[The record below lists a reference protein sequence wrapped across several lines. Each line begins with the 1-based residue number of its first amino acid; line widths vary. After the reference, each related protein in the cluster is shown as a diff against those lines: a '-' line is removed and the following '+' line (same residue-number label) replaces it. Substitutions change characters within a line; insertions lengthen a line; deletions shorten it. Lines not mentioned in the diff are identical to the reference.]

1 MIKYCQGCG
10 APLQEEDPNKRGF
23 IPKIDPAAD
32 KLYCKRCF
40 RLNNYNE
47 LPKILATNKEYEAV
61 VDDLLTKNGL
71 IVLIVDLFD
80 FTGTFIPKILDKLR
94 NKNVILVANK
104 LDLLP
109 KSVKIEHIVDWLSYM
124 VNRMFFRADAIH
136 VVSSKKGYYLDDL
149 MNTIDYLRKGRD
161 VYFMGCANVGKSSL
175 INALLKRF
183 TKSEKDLISTS
194 PVPGTTLNSIKIP
207 FFIDNKAFIDTPGL
221 INENNILSKILPASY
236 DKIMPNT
243 EIKPQTFQIKP
254 GNTIFFG
261 ALAQITLLEGEGV
274 SFTCYFSSNVAIHR
288 RKAEGSLEFLNKH
301 GGEILTPPTRDE
313 FLSLEYEEKTFE
325 ASTNKKEDIVI
336 SGLGFVA
343 INKKAKVLVKIIKK
357 TDAEPTNDGYSFGG
371 WYTDVNCTTAYDF
384 NLPVNTDI
392 TLYARWLAKYTV
404 SFDTDGGSTVESQ
417 TVVTGNKATK
427 PAVNPTKKGYN
438 FVGWYTDNTYTTEF
452 DFENTIITDNTSII
466 RLNGYTFNKIS
477 TLEGLTTGYY
487 VIGGYISNSNEYKY
501 MISDMNT
508 TKSFK
513 SSDNPTEFYEIK
525 LKGNSVTIKNSK
537 NMYIISNTE
546 KSVSLSEKEKT
557 IFTPVVNAD
566 GFKLKVTGSL
576 NFQFNPSAKIFTS
589 YTSKQQDLTLFKAQN
604 VKPFYVTF
612 KGPNNEELNK
622 EEMLPHQKA
631 PEFEA
636 PNKPGHKFMGWYNEA
651 TDAKYDFTTELS
663 EETVLVAKYEALTS
677 AELFEQLE
685 IKNQLAYHWQTED
698 STTYTIDNVSL
709 RFGVNLTE
717 EMKSLEGVKFGA
729 ILAKKVDV
737 ANINLSEYARACAS
751 AAEVVAG
758 DPNLKY
764 LEFTNIAAEGG
775 MTSLR
780 LDNLDSA
787 LAEEFVVVIYMEY
800 NGKLYVTEQKI
811 ASVKV
816 IASEYLKSDLEILK
830 NEQIK
835 GSLNQ
840 LSK

>member
-1 MIKYCQGCG
+1 MKLKRLISCG
-10 APLQEEDPNKRGF
+10 LVGILTGVGILMNAKVSSAED
-23 IPKIDPAAD
+23 
-32 KLYCKRCF
+32 
-40 RLNNYNE
+40 
-47 LPKILATNKEYEAV
+47 
-61 VDDLLTKNGL
+61 
-71 IVLIVDLFD
+71 
-80 FTGTFIPKILDKLR
+80 
-94 NKNVILVANK
+94 
-104 LDLLP
+104 
-109 KSVKIEHIVDWLSYM
+109 KSVKFE
-124 VNRMFFRADAIH
+124 F
-136 VVSSKKGYYLDDL
+136 
-149 MNTIDYLRKGRD
+149 
-161 VYFMGCANVGKSSL
+161 KSSTDSSTE
-175 INALLKRF
+175 ITFDTFKKEVTSGNA
-183 TKSEKDLISTS
+183 DLISNIKSTKVYAGKQGLKFGSSSKNGSLTFTLNQNYKINQFKVGIAKYNDKDGGKVKVQCGEYSEDFTPESSVLEFDGKSFTS
-194 PVPGTTLNSIKIP
+194 YETNTFTISTTAKRAYVKSIEFLYNNAETCTVAYYDGADVISTFTVDKGTTLDETSKPANPEKEGYVFAGWYTNVDLTDKYNFDLPVTADLKLYAKFEESVAVETQTVTFMKDAETL
-207 FFIDNKAFIDTPGL
+207 FDT
-221 INENNILSKILPASY
+221 SVVK
-236 DKIMPNT
+236 K
-243 EIKPQTFQIKP
+243 
-254 GNTIFFG
+254 GNTV
-261 ALAQITLLEGEGV
+261 GV
-274 SFTCYFSSNVAIHR
+274 
-288 RKAEGSLEFLNKH
+288 
-301 GGEILTPPTRDE
+301 P
-313 FLSLEYEEKTFE
+313 
-325 ASTNKKEDIVI
+325 
-336 SGLGFVA
+336 
-343 INKKAKVLVKIIKK
+343 
-357 TDAEPTNDGYSFGG
+357 AEPTNDGYSFAG
-371 WYTDVNCTTAYDF
+371 WYTDVKCTTAYDF

-392 TLYARWLAKYTV
+392 TLYAKWLAKYTV

-427 PAVNPTKKGYN
+427 PTSTPTKKGYN

-452 DFENTIITDNTSII
+452 DFENTIITDNTTIYAKFEDASIFK
-466 RLNGYTFNKIS
+466 LDGYTFNKIS
-477 TLEGLTTGYY
+477 TLEELTTGYY
-487 VIGGYISNSNEYKY
+487 VIGGFDGTNYAYMNDILDKKGFFGVGDKPSVHFTFYNKAGKVKIQKSQNEYLSAVGGSPKNFGIVDNRKDAY
-501 MISDMNT
+501 EFVPQMIDDELQIRLDEARGSNVIAYNKDY
-508 TKSFK
+508 SR
-513 SSDNPTEFYEIK
+513 IK
-525 LKGNSVTIKNSK
+525 PYAS
-537 NMYIISNTE
+537 IST
-546 KSVSLSEKEKT
+546 ST
-557 IFTPVVNAD
+557 
-566 GFKLKVTGSL
+566 L
-576 NFQFNPSAKIFTS
+576 NI
-589 YTSKQQDLTLFKAQN
+589 TLFKAQN

-663 EETVLVAKYEALTS
+663 EETVLVAKYEALTP

-709 RFGVNLTE
+709 RFGVDLTE

-729 ILAKKVDV
+729 ILAKKTDV
-737 ANINLSEYARACAS
+737 ANINLSEYARECTS
-751 AAEVVAG
+751 AAEAVAG
-758 DPNLKY
+758 DSNLKY

>member
-1 MIKYCQGCG
+1 MKLKRLISCGLVGILTGVGILMNAKVSSAEDKSVTFNADCLDGFKNSYAVYNDNKTGFLFEVDKGYKNNGVQLNKGKGAGTLLNKKSFGDIK
-10 APLQEEDPNKRGF
+10 
-23 IPKIDPAAD
+23 KIDINVSSNKPFDIYIAEDGDYSNTLSYTKFDSSTTSKTIDLSNEEANIGFFKIQVSGCVVITKIDITYSEASITTKYPVTFYDGEAELTDLACNVEENGKITKPADPVKEGYIFDAWYKESTFDNKWDFENDIVAAD
-32 KLYCKRCF
+32 TKLYAKF
-40 RLNNYNE
+40 
-47 LPKILATNKEYEAV
+47 LPEAEVTKYTVTFKYDENTVINTVTVKEG
-61 VDDLLTKNGL
+61 N
-71 IVLIVDLFD
+71 
-80 FTGTFIPKILDKLR
+80 
-94 NKNVILVANK
+94 
-104 LDLLP
+104 
-109 KSVKIEHIVDWLSYM
+109 SVGEPE
-124 VNRMFFRADAIH
+124 N
-136 VVSSKKGYYLDDL
+136 
-149 MNTIDYLRKGRD
+149 
-161 VYFMGCANVGKSSL
+161 
-175 INALLKRF
+175 
-183 TKSEKDLISTS
+183 
-194 PVPGTTLNSIKIP
+194 PVK
-207 FFIDNKAFIDTPGL
+207 
-221 INENNILSKILPASY
+221 
-236 DKIMPNT
+236 
-243 EIKPQTFQIKP
+243 
-254 GNTIFFG
+254 
-261 ALAQITLLEGEGV
+261 
-274 SFTCYFSSNVAIHR
+274 
-288 RKAEGSLEFLNKH
+288 
-301 GGEILTPPTRDE
+301 
-313 FLSLEYEEKTFE
+313 
-325 ASTNKKEDIVI
+325 
-336 SGLGFVA
+336 
-343 INKKAKVLVKIIKK
+343 
-357 TDAEPTNDGYSFGG
+357 DGYQFDG
-371 WYTDVNCTTAYDF
+371 WYTDVNCTDKYDF
-384 NLPVNTDI
+384 NTVVSADL
-392 TLYARWLAKYTV
+392 TLYAKWLAKYTV

-452 DFENTIITDNTSII
+452 DFENTIITDNTTIYAKFEDTSII

-663 EETVLVAKYEALTS
+663 EETVLVAKYEALTP

-698 STTYTIDNVSL
+698 GTTYKIDNVSL

-737 ANINLSEYARACAS
+737 ANINLSEYARECTS

>member
-1 MIKYCQGCG
+1 MKLKRLISCG
-10 APLQEEDPNKRGF
+10 LVGILTGVGILMNAKVSSAED
-23 IPKIDPAAD
+23 
-32 KLYCKRCF
+32 
-40 RLNNYNE
+40 
-47 LPKILATNKEYEAV
+47 
-61 VDDLLTKNGL
+61 
-71 IVLIVDLFD
+71 
-80 FTGTFIPKILDKLR
+80 
-94 NKNVILVANK
+94 
-104 LDLLP
+104 
-109 KSVKIEHIVDWLSYM
+109 KSVKFE
-124 VNRMFFRADAIH
+124 F
-136 VVSSKKGYYLDDL
+136 
-149 MNTIDYLRKGRD
+149 
-161 VYFMGCANVGKSSL
+161 KSSTDSNTE
-175 INALLKRF
+175 ITFDTFKKEVTSGNA
-183 TKSEKDLISTS
+183 DLISNIKSTKIYAGKQGLKFGSSSKNGSLTFTLNQNYKINQFKVGIAKYNDKDGGKVKVQCGEYSEDFTPESSVLEFDGKSFTS
-194 PVPGTTLNSIKIP
+194 YETNTFTISTTAKRAYVKSIEFLYNNAETCTVAYYDGADVISTFTVDKGTTLDETSKPANPEKEGYVFAGWYTNVDLTDKYNFDLPVTADLKLYAKFEESVAVETQTVTFMKDAETL
-207 FFIDNKAFIDTPGL
+207 FDT
-221 INENNILSKILPASY
+221 SVVK
-236 DKIMPNT
+236 K
-243 EIKPQTFQIKP
+243 
-254 GNTIFFG
+254 GNTV
-261 ALAQITLLEGEGV
+261 GV
-274 SFTCYFSSNVAIHR
+274 
-288 RKAEGSLEFLNKH
+288 
-301 GGEILTPPTRDE
+301 P
-313 FLSLEYEEKTFE
+313 
-325 ASTNKKEDIVI
+325 
-336 SGLGFVA
+336 
-343 INKKAKVLVKIIKK
+343 
-357 TDAEPTNDGYSFGG
+357 AEPTNDGYSFAG
-371 WYTDVNCTTAYDF
+371 WYTDVKCTTAYDF

-392 TLYARWLAKYTV
+392 TLYAKWLAKYTV

-417 TVVTGNKATK
+417 TVVTGNKAK

-452 DFENTIITDNTSII
+452 DFENTIITDNTTIYAKFEDTSII

-663 EETVLVAKYEALTS
+663 EETVLVAKYEALTP

-698 STTYTIDNVSL
+698 GTTYTIDNVSL

-737 ANINLSEYARACAS
+737 ANINLSEYARECTS

-787 LAEEFVVVIYMEY
+787 IAEEFVVVIYMEY

>member
-1 MIKYCQGCG
+1 MKLKRLISCG
-10 APLQEEDPNKRGF
+10 LVGILTGVGILMNAKVSSAEDN
-23 IPKIDPAAD
+23 
-32 KLYCKRCF
+32 
-40 RLNNYNE
+40 
-47 LPKILATNKEYEAV
+47 
-61 VDDLLTKNGL
+61 
-71 IVLIVDLFD
+71 
-80 FTGTFIPKILDKLR
+80 
-94 NKNVILVANK
+94 
-104 LDLLP
+104 
-109 KSVKIEHIVDWLSYM
+109 SVKFE
-124 VNRMFFRADAIH
+124 F
-136 VVSSKKGYYLDDL
+136 
-149 MNTIDYLRKGRD
+149 
-161 VYFMGCANVGKSSL
+161 KSSTDSNTE
-175 INALLKRF
+175 ITFDTFKKEVTSGNA
-183 TKSEKDLISTS
+183 DLISNIKSTKVYAGKQGLKFGS
-194 PVPGTTLNSIKIP
+194 SSKNGSLTFTLNQNYKINQFKVGIAKYNDKDGGKVKVQCGEYSEDFTPESSVLEFDGKSFTSYETNTFTISTTAKRAYVKSIEFLYNNAETCTVAYYDGADVISTFTVDKGATLDETSKP
-207 FFIDNKAFIDTPGL
+207 ANPEKEGYVFAGWYTNVDLTDKYNFDLPVTADLKLYAKFEESAAVETQTVTFMKDAETLFDT
-221 INENNILSKILPASY
+221 SVVK
-236 DKIMPNT
+236 K
-243 EIKPQTFQIKP
+243 
-254 GNTIFFG
+254 GNTV
-261 ALAQITLLEGEGV
+261 GV
-274 SFTCYFSSNVAIHR
+274 
-288 RKAEGSLEFLNKH
+288 
-301 GGEILTPPTRDE
+301 P
-313 FLSLEYEEKTFE
+313 
-325 ASTNKKEDIVI
+325 
-336 SGLGFVA
+336 
-343 INKKAKVLVKIIKK
+343 
-357 TDAEPTNDGYSFGG
+357 AEPTNDGYSFAG
-371 WYTDVNCTTAYDF
+371 WYTDVKCTTAYDF

-392 TLYARWLAKYTV
+392 TLYAKWLAKYTV

-452 DFENTIITDNTSII
+452 DFENTIITDNTTIYAKFEDTSII

-663 EETVLVAKYEALTS
+663 EETVLVAKYEALTP

-729 ILAKKVDV
+729 ILAKKTDV
-737 ANINLSEYARACAS
+737 ANINLSEYARECTS

-758 DPNLKY
+758 DSNLKY

>member
-1 MIKYCQGCG
+1 MKLKRLISCG
-10 APLQEEDPNKRGF
+10 LVGILTGVGILMNAKVSSAED
-23 IPKIDPAAD
+23 
-32 KLYCKRCF
+32 
-40 RLNNYNE
+40 
-47 LPKILATNKEYEAV
+47 
-61 VDDLLTKNGL
+61 
-71 IVLIVDLFD
+71 
-80 FTGTFIPKILDKLR
+80 
-94 NKNVILVANK
+94 
-104 LDLLP
+104 
-109 KSVKIEHIVDWLSYM
+109 KSVKFE
-124 VNRMFFRADAIH
+124 F
-136 VVSSKKGYYLDDL
+136 
-149 MNTIDYLRKGRD
+149 
-161 VYFMGCANVGKSSL
+161 KSSTDSSTE
-175 INALLKRF
+175 ITFDTFKKEVTSGNA
-183 TKSEKDLISTS
+183 DLISNIKSTKVYAGKQGLKFGSSSKNGSLTFTLNQNYKINQFKVGIAKYNDKDGGKVKVQCGEYSEDFTPESSVLEFDGKSFTS
-194 PVPGTTLNSIKIP
+194 YETNTFTISTTAKRAYVKSIEFLYNNAETCTVAYYDGADVISTFTVDKGTTLDETSKPANPEKEGYVFAGWYTNVDLTDKYNFDLPVTADLKLYAKFEESVAVETQTVTFMKDAETL
-207 FFIDNKAFIDTPGL
+207 FDT
-221 INENNILSKILPASY
+221 SVVK
-236 DKIMPNT
+236 K
-243 EIKPQTFQIKP
+243 
-254 GNTIFFG
+254 GNTV
-261 ALAQITLLEGEGV
+261 GV
-274 SFTCYFSSNVAIHR
+274 
-288 RKAEGSLEFLNKH
+288 
-301 GGEILTPPTRDE
+301 P
-313 FLSLEYEEKTFE
+313 
-325 ASTNKKEDIVI
+325 
-336 SGLGFVA
+336 
-343 INKKAKVLVKIIKK
+343 
-357 TDAEPTNDGYSFGG
+357 AEPTNDGYSFAG
-371 WYTDVNCTTAYDF
+371 WYTDVKCTTAYDF

-392 TLYARWLAKYTV
+392 TLYAKWLAKYTV

-452 DFENTIITDNTSII
+452 DFENTIITDNTTIYAKFEDTSII

-513 SSDNPTEFYEIK
+513 SSDDPTEFYEIK
-525 LKGNSVTIKNSK
+525 LRGNSVTIKNSK

-636 PNKPGHKFMGWYNEA
+636 PNKPGHKFVGWCKEG
-651 TDAKYDFTTELS
+651 TDTIYDFNAEIQ
-663 EETVLVAKYEALTS
+663 EDVVLVAKYEALTP

-698 STTYTIDNVSL
+698 GTTYTIDNVSL

-737 ANINLSEYARACAS
+737 ANINLSEYARECTS

>member
-1 MIKYCQGCG
+1 MKLKRLISCGLVGILTGVGILMNAKVSSAEDKSVTFNADCLDGFKNSYAVYNDNKTGFLFEVDKGYKNNGVQLNKGKGAGTLLNKKSFGDIK
-10 APLQEEDPNKRGF
+10 
-23 IPKIDPAAD
+23 KIDINVSSNKPFDIYIAEDGDYSNTLSYTKFDSSTTSKTIDLSNEEANIGFFKIQVSGCVVITKIDITYSETSITTKYPVTFYDGEAELTDLACKVEENGKITKPADPVKEGYVFDAWYKESTFDNKWDFENDIVAAD
-32 KLYCKRCF
+32 TKLYAKF
-40 RLNNYNE
+40 
-47 LPKILATNKEYEAV
+47 LPEAEVTKYTVTFKSDENTVINTVTVKEG
-61 VDDLLTKNGL
+61 N
-71 IVLIVDLFD
+71 
-80 FTGTFIPKILDKLR
+80 
-94 NKNVILVANK
+94 
-104 LDLLP
+104 
-109 KSVKIEHIVDWLSYM
+109 SVGEPE
-124 VNRMFFRADAIH
+124 N
-136 VVSSKKGYYLDDL
+136 
-149 MNTIDYLRKGRD
+149 
-161 VYFMGCANVGKSSL
+161 
-175 INALLKRF
+175 
-183 TKSEKDLISTS
+183 
-194 PVPGTTLNSIKIP
+194 PVK
-207 FFIDNKAFIDTPGL
+207 
-221 INENNILSKILPASY
+221 
-236 DKIMPNT
+236 
-243 EIKPQTFQIKP
+243 
-254 GNTIFFG
+254 
-261 ALAQITLLEGEGV
+261 
-274 SFTCYFSSNVAIHR
+274 
-288 RKAEGSLEFLNKH
+288 
-301 GGEILTPPTRDE
+301 
-313 FLSLEYEEKTFE
+313 
-325 ASTNKKEDIVI
+325 
-336 SGLGFVA
+336 
-343 INKKAKVLVKIIKK
+343 
-357 TDAEPTNDGYSFGG
+357 DGYQFDG
-371 WYTDVNCTTAYDF
+371 WYTDVNCTDKYDF
-384 NLPVNTDI
+384 NTVVSADL
-392 TLYARWLAKYTV
+392 TLYAKWLAKYTV

-452 DFENTIITDNTSII
+452 DFENTIITDNTTIYAKFEDTSII

-663 EETVLVAKYEALTS
+663 EETVLVAKYEALTP

-698 STTYTIDNVSL
+698 GTTYKIDNVSL

-729 ILAKKVDV
+729 ILAKKEDV
-737 ANINLSEYARACAS
+737 ANINLSEYARECIS

-758 DPNLKY
+758 NPNLKY

>member
-1 MIKYCQGCG
+1 MKLKRLISCG
-10 APLQEEDPNKRGF
+10 LVGILTGVGILMNAKVSSAED
-23 IPKIDPAAD
+23 
-32 KLYCKRCF
+32 
-40 RLNNYNE
+40 
-47 LPKILATNKEYEAV
+47 
-61 VDDLLTKNGL
+61 
-71 IVLIVDLFD
+71 
-80 FTGTFIPKILDKLR
+80 
-94 NKNVILVANK
+94 
-104 LDLLP
+104 
-109 KSVKIEHIVDWLSYM
+109 KSVKFE
-124 VNRMFFRADAIH
+124 F
-136 VVSSKKGYYLDDL
+136 
-149 MNTIDYLRKGRD
+149 
-161 VYFMGCANVGKSSL
+161 KSSTDSNTE
-175 INALLKRF
+175 ITFDTFKKEVTSGNA
-183 TKSEKDLISTS
+183 DLISNIKSTKVYAGKQGLKFGSSSKNGSLTFTLNQNYKINQFKVGIAKYNDKDGGKVKVQCGEYSEDFTPESSVLEFDGKSFTS
-194 PVPGTTLNSIKIP
+194 YETNTFTISTTAKRAYVKSIEFLYNNAETCTVAYYDGADVISTFTVDKGTTLDETSKPANPEKEGYVFAGWYTNVDLTDKYNFDLPVTADLKLYAKFEESVAVETQTVTFMKDAETL
-207 FFIDNKAFIDTPGL
+207 FDT
-221 INENNILSKILPASY
+221 SVVK
-236 DKIMPNT
+236 K
-243 EIKPQTFQIKP
+243 
-254 GNTIFFG
+254 GNTV
-261 ALAQITLLEGEGV
+261 GV
-274 SFTCYFSSNVAIHR
+274 
-288 RKAEGSLEFLNKH
+288 
-301 GGEILTPPTRDE
+301 P
-313 FLSLEYEEKTFE
+313 
-325 ASTNKKEDIVI
+325 
-336 SGLGFVA
+336 
-343 INKKAKVLVKIIKK
+343 
-357 TDAEPTNDGYSFGG
+357 AEPTNDGYSFAG
-371 WYTDVNCTTAYDF
+371 WYTDVKCTTAYDF

-392 TLYARWLAKYTV
+392 TLYAKWLAKYTV
-404 SFDTDGGSTVESQ
+404 SFDTDGGSTVESK

-452 DFENTIITDNTSII
+452 DFENTIITDNTTIYAKFEDTSII

-663 EETVLVAKYEALTS
+663 EETVLVAKYEALTP

-698 STTYTIDNVSL
+698 GTTYKIDNVSL

-717 EMKSLEGVKFGA
+717 EMKFLEGVKFGA
-729 ILAKKVDV
+729 ILAKKEDV
-737 ANINLSEYARACAS
+737 ANINLSEYARECTS

-758 DPNLKY
+758 DSNLKY

-780 LDNLDSA
+780 LDNRDSA

>member
-1 MIKYCQGCG
+1 MKLKRLISCG
-10 APLQEEDPNKRGF
+10 LVGILTGVGILMNAKVSSAED
-23 IPKIDPAAD
+23 
-32 KLYCKRCF
+32 
-40 RLNNYNE
+40 
-47 LPKILATNKEYEAV
+47 
-61 VDDLLTKNGL
+61 
-71 IVLIVDLFD
+71 
-80 FTGTFIPKILDKLR
+80 
-94 NKNVILVANK
+94 
-104 LDLLP
+104 
-109 KSVKIEHIVDWLSYM
+109 KSVKFE
-124 VNRMFFRADAIH
+124 F
-136 VVSSKKGYYLDDL
+136 
-149 MNTIDYLRKGRD
+149 
-161 VYFMGCANVGKSSL
+161 KSSTDSSTE
-175 INALLKRF
+175 ITFDTFKKEVTSGNA
-183 TKSEKDLISTS
+183 DLISNIKSTKVYAGKQGLKFGSSSKNGSLTFTLNQNYKINQFKVGIAKYNDKDGGKVKVQCGEYSEDFTPESSVLEFDGKSFTS
-194 PVPGTTLNSIKIP
+194 YETNTFTISTTAKRAYVKSIEFLYNNAETCTVAYYDGADVISTFTVDKGTTLDETSKLANPEKEGYVFAGWYTNVDLTDKYNFDLPVTADLKLYAKFEESVAVETQTVTFMKDAETL
-207 FFIDNKAFIDTPGL
+207 FDT
-221 INENNILSKILPASY
+221 SVVK
-236 DKIMPNT
+236 K
-243 EIKPQTFQIKP
+243 
-254 GNTIFFG
+254 GNTV
-261 ALAQITLLEGEGV
+261 GV
-274 SFTCYFSSNVAIHR
+274 
-288 RKAEGSLEFLNKH
+288 
-301 GGEILTPPTRDE
+301 P
-313 FLSLEYEEKTFE
+313 
-325 ASTNKKEDIVI
+325 
-336 SGLGFVA
+336 
-343 INKKAKVLVKIIKK
+343 
-357 TDAEPTNDGYSFGG
+357 AEPTNDGYSFAG
-371 WYTDVNCTTAYDF
+371 WYTDVKCTTAYDF

-392 TLYARWLAKYTV
+392 TLYAKWLAKYTV

-452 DFENTIITDNTSII
+452 DFENTIITDNTTIYAKFEDTSII

-513 SSDNPTEFYEIK
+513 SSDDPTEFYEIK

-636 PNKPGHKFMGWYNEA
+636 PNKPGHKFVGWCKEG
-651 TDAKYDFTTELS
+651 TDTIYDFNAEIQ
-663 EETVLVAKYEALTS
+663 EDVVLVAKYEALTP

-698 STTYTIDNVSL
+698 GTTYTIDNVSL

-737 ANINLSEYARACAS
+737 ANINLSEYARECTS

>member
-1 MIKYCQGCG
+1 MKLKRLISCG
-10 APLQEEDPNKRGF
+10 LVGILTGVGILMNAKVSSAEDKTYDYEFTKEGAFSKNGSQKLGDIEWNLSGDGGYWGFANGQQFGSKNKPYKNLKLSTNVEINNVKEVTVYGST
-23 IPKIDPAAD
+23 AAGSNATMQFSVGEL
-32 KLYCKRCF
+32 KSE
-40 RLNNYNE
+40 NYTLSE
-47 LPKILATNKEYEAV
+47 TNKAYTYTLDSQTSGIVEININQTTSKALYIKEIKMTYSDSVMYNVLFFDGTEEY
-61 VDDLLTKNGL
+61 TK
-71 IVLIVDLFD
+71 
-80 FTGTFIPKILDKLR
+80 
-94 NKNVILVANK
+94 
-104 LDLLP
+104 
-109 KSVKIEHIVDWLSYM
+109 Y
-124 VNRMFFRADAIH
+124 
-136 VVSSKKGYYLDDL
+136 
-149 MNTIDYLRKGRD
+149 
-161 VYFMGCANVGKSSL
+161 
-175 INALLKRF
+175 F
-183 TKSEKDLISTS
+183 TKVEENGKLIRPTDPEKEGYVFVGWYTE
-194 PVPGTTLNSIKIP
+194 PE
-207 FFIDNKAFIDTPGL
+207 L
-221 INENNILSKILPASY
+221 INEYKFNSTVSADLKLYAKFEESAAVE
-236 DKIMPNT
+236 T
-243 EIKPQTFQIKP
+243 QTVTFMKDAETLFDTSVVKK
-254 GNTIFFG
+254 GNTV
-261 ALAQITLLEGEGV
+261 GV
-274 SFTCYFSSNVAIHR
+274 
-288 RKAEGSLEFLNKH
+288 
-301 GGEILTPPTRDE
+301 P
-313 FLSLEYEEKTFE
+313 
-325 ASTNKKEDIVI
+325 
-336 SGLGFVA
+336 
-343 INKKAKVLVKIIKK
+343 
-357 TDAEPTNDGYSFGG
+357 AEPTNDGYSFAG
-371 WYTDVNCTTAYDF
+371 WYTDVKCTTAYDF

-392 TLYARWLAKYTV
+392 TLYAKWLAKYTV

-452 DFENTIITDNTSII
+452 DFENTIITDNTTIYAKFEDTSII

-576 NFQFNPSAKIFTS
+576 NFQFNPYAKIFTS

-663 EETVLVAKYEALTS
+663 EETVLVAKYEALTP

-698 STTYTIDNVSL
+698 GTTYTIDNVSL

-737 ANINLSEYARACAS
+737 ANINLSEYARECTS

-816 IASEYLKSDLEILK
+816 IASEYLDKKVDLDLTDD
-830 NEQIK
+830 QIK
-835 GSLNQ
+835 SLNQ

>member
-1 MIKYCQGCG
+1 MKLKRLISCG
-10 APLQEEDPNKRGF
+10 LVGILTGVGILMNAKVSSAED
-23 IPKIDPAAD
+23 
-32 KLYCKRCF
+32 
-40 RLNNYNE
+40 
-47 LPKILATNKEYEAV
+47 
-61 VDDLLTKNGL
+61 
-71 IVLIVDLFD
+71 
-80 FTGTFIPKILDKLR
+80 
-94 NKNVILVANK
+94 
-104 LDLLP
+104 
-109 KSVKIEHIVDWLSYM
+109 KSVKFE
-124 VNRMFFRADAIH
+124 F
-136 VVSSKKGYYLDDL
+136 
-149 MNTIDYLRKGRD
+149 
-161 VYFMGCANVGKSSL
+161 KSSTDSNTE
-175 INALLKRF
+175 ITFDTFKKEVTSGNA
-183 TKSEKDLISTS
+183 DLISNIKSTKVYAGKQGLKFGSSSKNGSLTFTLNQNYKINQFKVGIAKYNDKDGGKVKVQCGEYSEDFTPESSVLEFDGKSFTS
-194 PVPGTTLNSIKIP
+194 YETNTFTISTTAKRAYVKSIEFLYNNAETCTVAYYDGADVISTFTVDKGTTLDETSKPANPEKEGYVFAGWYTNVDLTDKYNFDLPVTADLKLYAKFEESVAVETQTVTFMKDAETL
-207 FFIDNKAFIDTPGL
+207 FDT
-221 INENNILSKILPASY
+221 SVVK
-236 DKIMPNT
+236 K
-243 EIKPQTFQIKP
+243 
-254 GNTIFFG
+254 GNTV
-261 ALAQITLLEGEGV
+261 GV
-274 SFTCYFSSNVAIHR
+274 
-288 RKAEGSLEFLNKH
+288 
-301 GGEILTPPTRDE
+301 P
-313 FLSLEYEEKTFE
+313 
-325 ASTNKKEDIVI
+325 
-336 SGLGFVA
+336 
-343 INKKAKVLVKIIKK
+343 
-357 TDAEPTNDGYSFGG
+357 AEPTNDGYSFAG
-371 WYTDVNCTTAYDF
+371 WYTDVKCTTAYDF

-392 TLYARWLAKYTV
+392 TLYAKWLAKYTV

-452 DFENTIITDNTSII
+452 DFENTIITDNTTIYAKFEDTSII

-651 TDAKYDFTTELS
+651 TGAKYDFTTELS
-663 EETVLVAKYEALTS
+663 EETVLVAKYEALTP

-685 IKNQLAYHWQTED
+685 IKNQLVYHWQTED
-698 STTYTIDNVSL
+698 GTTYTIDNVSL

-717 EMKSLEGVKFGA
+717 EMKYLEGVKFGA

-737 ANINLSEYARACAS
+737 ANINLSEYARECTS

-787 LAEEFVVVIYMEY
+787 IAEEFVVVIYMEY

>member
-1 MIKYCQGCG
+1 MKLKRLISCG
-10 APLQEEDPNKRGF
+10 LVGILTGVGILMNAKVSSAED
-23 IPKIDPAAD
+23 
-32 KLYCKRCF
+32 
-40 RLNNYNE
+40 
-47 LPKILATNKEYEAV
+47 
-61 VDDLLTKNGL
+61 
-71 IVLIVDLFD
+71 
-80 FTGTFIPKILDKLR
+80 
-94 NKNVILVANK
+94 
-104 LDLLP
+104 
-109 KSVKIEHIVDWLSYM
+109 KSVKFE
-124 VNRMFFRADAIH
+124 F
-136 VVSSKKGYYLDDL
+136 
-149 MNTIDYLRKGRD
+149 
-161 VYFMGCANVGKSSL
+161 KSSTDSNTE
-175 INALLKRF
+175 ITFDTFKKEVTSGNA
-183 TKSEKDLISTS
+183 DLISNIKSTKVYAGKQGLKFGSSSKNGSLTFTLNQNYKINQFKVGIAKYNDKDGGKVKVQCGEYSEDFTPESSVLEFDGKSFTS
-194 PVPGTTLNSIKIP
+194 YETNTFTISTTAKRAYVKSIEFLYNNAETCTVAYYDGADVISTFTVDKGTTLDETSKPANPEKEGYVFAGWYTNVDLTDKYNFDLPVTADLKLYAKFEESVAVETQTVTFMKDAETL
-207 FFIDNKAFIDTPGL
+207 FDT
-221 INENNILSKILPASY
+221 SVVK
-236 DKIMPNT
+236 K
-243 EIKPQTFQIKP
+243 
-254 GNTIFFG
+254 GNTV
-261 ALAQITLLEGEGV
+261 GV
-274 SFTCYFSSNVAIHR
+274 
-288 RKAEGSLEFLNKH
+288 
-301 GGEILTPPTRDE
+301 P
-313 FLSLEYEEKTFE
+313 
-325 ASTNKKEDIVI
+325 
-336 SGLGFVA
+336 
-343 INKKAKVLVKIIKK
+343 
-357 TDAEPTNDGYSFGG
+357 AEPTNDGYSFAG
-371 WYTDVNCTTAYDF
+371 WYTDVKCTTAYDF

-392 TLYARWLAKYTV
+392 TLYAKWLAKYTV

-452 DFENTIITDNTSII
+452 DFENTIITDNTTIYAKFEDTSII

-557 IFTPVVNAD
+557 IFTPVVNVD

-651 TDAKYDFTTELS
+651 TGAKYDFTTELS
-663 EETVLVAKYEALTS
+663 EETVLVAKYEALTPT
-677 AELFEQLE
+677 ELFEQLE

-698 STTYTIDNVSL
+698 GTTYTIDNVSL

-737 ANINLSEYARACAS
+737 ANINLSEYARECTS

-787 LAEEFVVVIYMEY
+787 IAEEFVVVIYMEY

>member
-1 MIKYCQGCG
+1 MKLKRLISCG
-10 APLQEEDPNKRGF
+10 LVGILTGVGILMNAKVSSAEDKTYDYEFTKEGAFSKNGSQKLGDIEWNLSGDGGYWGFANGQQFGSKNKPYKNLKLSTNVEINNVKEVTVYGST
-23 IPKIDPAAD
+23 AAGSNATMQFSVGEL
-32 KLYCKRCF
+32 KSE
-40 RLNNYNE
+40 NYT
-47 LPKILATNKEYEAV
+47 LSATNKAYTYTLDSQTSGIVEININQTTSKALYIKEIKMTYSDSVMYNVLFFDGTEEY
-61 VDDLLTKNGL
+61 TK
-71 IVLIVDLFD
+71 
-80 FTGTFIPKILDKLR
+80 
-94 NKNVILVANK
+94 
-104 LDLLP
+104 
-109 KSVKIEHIVDWLSYM
+109 Y
-124 VNRMFFRADAIH
+124 
-136 VVSSKKGYYLDDL
+136 
-149 MNTIDYLRKGRD
+149 
-161 VYFMGCANVGKSSL
+161 
-175 INALLKRF
+175 F
-183 TKSEKDLISTS
+183 TKVEENGKLIRPTDPEKEGYVFVGWYTE
-194 PVPGTTLNSIKIP
+194 PE
-207 FFIDNKAFIDTPGL
+207 L
-221 INENNILSKILPASY
+221 INEYKFNSTVSADLKLYAKFEESAAVE
-236 DKIMPNT
+236 T
-243 EIKPQTFQIKP
+243 QTVTFMKDAETLFDTSVVKK
-254 GNTIFFG
+254 GNTV
-261 ALAQITLLEGEGV
+261 GV
-274 SFTCYFSSNVAIHR
+274 
-288 RKAEGSLEFLNKH
+288 
-301 GGEILTPPTRDE
+301 P
-313 FLSLEYEEKTFE
+313 
-325 ASTNKKEDIVI
+325 
-336 SGLGFVA
+336 
-343 INKKAKVLVKIIKK
+343 
-357 TDAEPTNDGYSFGG
+357 AEPTNDGYSFAG
-371 WYTDVNCTTAYDF
+371 WYTDVKCTTAYDF

-392 TLYARWLAKYTV
+392 TLYAKWLAKYTV

-452 DFENTIITDNTSII
+452 DFENTIITDNTTIYAKFEDASIFK
-466 RLNGYTFNKIS
+466 LDGYTFNKIS
-477 TLEGLTTGYY
+477 TLEELTTGYY
-487 VIGGYISNSNEYKY
+487 VIGGFDGTNYAYMNDILDKKGFFGVGDKPSVHFTFYNKAGKVKIQKSQNEYLSAVGGSPKNFGIVDNRKDAY
-501 MISDMNT
+501 EFVPQMIDDELQIRLDEARGSNVIAYNKDY
-508 TKSFK
+508 SR
-513 SSDNPTEFYEIK
+513 IK
-525 LKGNSVTIKNSK
+525 PYAS
-537 NMYIISNTE
+537 IST
-546 KSVSLSEKEKT
+546 ST
-557 IFTPVVNAD
+557 
-566 GFKLKVTGSL
+566 L
-576 NFQFNPSAKIFTS
+576 NI
-589 YTSKQQDLTLFKAQN
+589 TLFKAQN

-663 EETVLVAKYEALTS
+663 EETVLVAKYEALTP

-698 STTYTIDNVSL
+698 GTTYKIDNVSL

-729 ILAKKVDV
+729 ILAKKEDV
-737 ANINLSEYARACAS
+737 ANINLSEYARECTS

>member
-1 MIKYCQGCG
+1 MKLKRLISCG
-10 APLQEEDPNKRGF
+10 LVGILTGVGILMNAKVSSAED
-23 IPKIDPAAD
+23 
-32 KLYCKRCF
+32 
-40 RLNNYNE
+40 
-47 LPKILATNKEYEAV
+47 
-61 VDDLLTKNGL
+61 
-71 IVLIVDLFD
+71 
-80 FTGTFIPKILDKLR
+80 
-94 NKNVILVANK
+94 
-104 LDLLP
+104 
-109 KSVKIEHIVDWLSYM
+109 KSV
-124 VNRMFFRADAIH
+124 
-136 VVSSKKGYYLDDL
+136 
-149 MNTIDYLRKGRD
+149 
-161 VYFMGCANVGKSSL
+161 
-175 INALLKRF
+175 
-183 TKSEKDLISTS
+183 
-194 PVPGTTLNSIKIP
+194 TLNSDCLENFKSYAVYNDVKTGFDFEVNKGYKNSGIQLNNNKSGSPGCLYNKVSFGDIQTIEIVAGTVKSYSVYIGSDGE
-207 FFIDNKAFIDTPGL
+207 FTKYDDINVKVDTITTKGTKVIDLSDNKDNIGYLRIAVSGCCVFQSVKVTYGESITSYSVSFFDGDKEYTDLATKVDENGKLIRPTDPEKEGYVFVGWYTEPEL
-221 INENNILSKILPASY
+221 INEYKFNSTVSADLKLYAKFEESAAVE
-236 DKIMPNT
+236 T
-243 EIKPQTFQIKP
+243 QTVTFMKDAETLFDTSVVKK
-254 GNTIFFG
+254 GNTV
-261 ALAQITLLEGEGV
+261 GV
-274 SFTCYFSSNVAIHR
+274 
-288 RKAEGSLEFLNKH
+288 
-301 GGEILTPPTRDE
+301 P
-313 FLSLEYEEKTFE
+313 
-325 ASTNKKEDIVI
+325 
-336 SGLGFVA
+336 
-343 INKKAKVLVKIIKK
+343 
-357 TDAEPTNDGYSFGG
+357 AEPTNDGYSFAG
-371 WYTDVNCTTAYDF
+371 WYTDVKCTTAYDF

-392 TLYARWLAKYTV
+392 TLYAKWLGKYTV

-452 DFENTIITDNTSII
+452 DFENTIITDNTTIYAKFEDASIFK
-466 RLNGYTFNKIS
+466 LDGYTFNKIS
-477 TLEGLTTGYY
+477 TLEELTTGYY
-487 VIGGYISNSNEYKY
+487 VIGGFDGTNYAYMNDILDKKGFFGVGDKPSVHFTFYNKAGKVKIQKSQNEYLSAVGGSPKNFGIVDNRKDAY
-501 MISDMNT
+501 EFVPQMIDDELQIRLDEARGSNVIAYNKDY
-508 TKSFK
+508 SR
-513 SSDNPTEFYEIK
+513 IK
-525 LKGNSVTIKNSK
+525 PYAS
-537 NMYIISNTE
+537 IST
-546 KSVSLSEKEKT
+546 ST
-557 IFTPVVNAD
+557 
-566 GFKLKVTGSL
+566 L
-576 NFQFNPSAKIFTS
+576 NI
-589 YTSKQQDLTLFKAQN
+589 TLFKAQN

-663 EETVLVAKYEALTS
+663 EETVLVAKYEALTP

-698 STTYTIDNVSL
+698 GTTYTIDNVSL

-737 ANINLSEYARACAS
+737 ANINLSEYARECTS

-758 DPNLKY
+758 NPNLKY

-816 IASEYLKSDLEILK
+816 IASEYLNKKVDLDLTDD
-830 NEQIK
+830 QIK
-835 GSLNQ
+835 SLEQ

>member
-1 MIKYCQGCG
+1 MKLKRLISCG
-10 APLQEEDPNKRGF
+10 LVGILTGVGILMNAKVSSAED
-23 IPKIDPAAD
+23 
-32 KLYCKRCF
+32 
-40 RLNNYNE
+40 
-47 LPKILATNKEYEAV
+47 
-61 VDDLLTKNGL
+61 
-71 IVLIVDLFD
+71 
-80 FTGTFIPKILDKLR
+80 
-94 NKNVILVANK
+94 
-104 LDLLP
+104 
-109 KSVKIEHIVDWLSYM
+109 KSV
-124 VNRMFFRADAIH
+124 
-136 VVSSKKGYYLDDL
+136 
-149 MNTIDYLRKGRD
+149 
-161 VYFMGCANVGKSSL
+161 
-175 INALLKRF
+175 
-183 TKSEKDLISTS
+183 
-194 PVPGTTLNSIKIP
+194 TLNSDCLENFKSYAVYNDVKTGFDFEVNKGYKNSGIQLNNNKSGSPGCLYNKVSFGDIQTIEIVAGTVKSYSVYIGSDGE
-207 FFIDNKAFIDTPGL
+207 FTKYDDINVKVDTITTKGTKVIDLSDNKDNIGYLRIAVSGCCVFQSVKVTYGESITSYSVSFFDGDKEYTDLATKVDENGKLIRPTDPEKEGYIFAGWYTDSEFKEPYNFDSSVTNNLKLYAKFEESAAVETQTVTFMKDAETPFDT
-221 INENNILSKILPASY
+221 SVVK
-236 DKIMPNT
+236 K
-243 EIKPQTFQIKP
+243 
-254 GNTIFFG
+254 GNTV
-261 ALAQITLLEGEGV
+261 GV
-274 SFTCYFSSNVAIHR
+274 
-288 RKAEGSLEFLNKH
+288 
-301 GGEILTPPTRDE
+301 P
-313 FLSLEYEEKTFE
+313 
-325 ASTNKKEDIVI
+325 
-336 SGLGFVA
+336 
-343 INKKAKVLVKIIKK
+343 AK
-357 TDAEPTNDGYSFGG
+357 PTNDGYSFGG

-384 NLPVNTDI
+384 NSPVNTDI
-392 TLYARWLAKYTV
+392 TLYAKWLAKYTV

-427 PAVNPTKKGYN
+427 PTSTPTKKGYN

-452 DFENTIITDNTSII
+452 DFENTIITDNTTIYAKFEDASIFK
-466 RLNGYTFNKIS
+466 LDGYTFNKIS
-477 TLEGLTTGYY
+477 TLEELTTGYY
-487 VIGGYISNSNEYKY
+487 VIGGFDGTNYAYMNDILDKKGFFGVGDKPSVHFTFYNKAGKVKIQKSQNEYLSAVGGSPKNFGIVDNRKDAY
-501 MISDMNT
+501 EFVPQMIDDELQIRLDEARGSNVIAYNKDY
-508 TKSFK
+508 SR
-513 SSDNPTEFYEIK
+513 IK
-525 LKGNSVTIKNSK
+525 PYAS
-537 NMYIISNTE
+537 IST
-546 KSVSLSEKEKT
+546 ST
-557 IFTPVVNAD
+557 
-566 GFKLKVTGSL
+566 L
-576 NFQFNPSAKIFTS
+576 NI
-589 YTSKQQDLTLFKAQN
+589 TLFKAQN

-663 EETVLVAKYEALTS
+663 EETVLVAKYEALTP

-698 STTYTIDNVSL
+698 GTTYTIDNVSL

-729 ILAKKVDV
+729 ILAKKEDV
-737 ANINLSEYARACAS
+737 ANINLSEYARECTS

>member
-1 MIKYCQGCG
+1 MKLKRLISCG
-10 APLQEEDPNKRGF
+10 LVGILTGVGILMNAKVSSAED
-23 IPKIDPAAD
+23 
-32 KLYCKRCF
+32 
-40 RLNNYNE
+40 
-47 LPKILATNKEYEAV
+47 
-61 VDDLLTKNGL
+61 
-71 IVLIVDLFD
+71 
-80 FTGTFIPKILDKLR
+80 
-94 NKNVILVANK
+94 
-104 LDLLP
+104 
-109 KSVKIEHIVDWLSYM
+109 KSVKFE
-124 VNRMFFRADAIH
+124 F
-136 VVSSKKGYYLDDL
+136 
-149 MNTIDYLRKGRD
+149 
-161 VYFMGCANVGKSSL
+161 KSSTDSSTE
-175 INALLKRF
+175 ITFDTFKKEVTSGNA
-183 TKSEKDLISTS
+183 DLISNIKSTKVYAGKQGLKFGSSSKNGSLTFTLNQNYKINQFKVGIAKYNDKDGGKVKVQCGEYSEDFTPESSVLEFDGKSFTS
-194 PVPGTTLNSIKIP
+194 YETNTFTISTTAKRAYVKSIEFLYNNAETCTVAYYDGADVISTFTVDKGTTLDETSKPANPEKEGYVFAGWYTNVDLTDKYNFDLPVTADLKLYAKFEESVAVETQTVTFMKDAETL
-207 FFIDNKAFIDTPGL
+207 FDT
-221 INENNILSKILPASY
+221 SVVK
-236 DKIMPNT
+236 K
-243 EIKPQTFQIKP
+243 
-254 GNTIFFG
+254 GNTV
-261 ALAQITLLEGEGV
+261 GV
-274 SFTCYFSSNVAIHR
+274 
-288 RKAEGSLEFLNKH
+288 
-301 GGEILTPPTRDE
+301 P
-313 FLSLEYEEKTFE
+313 
-325 ASTNKKEDIVI
+325 
-336 SGLGFVA
+336 
-343 INKKAKVLVKIIKK
+343 
-357 TDAEPTNDGYSFGG
+357 AEPTNDGYSFAG
-371 WYTDVNCTTAYDF
+371 WYTDVKCTTAYDF

-392 TLYARWLAKYTV
+392 TLYAKWLAKYTV

-452 DFENTIITDNTSII
+452 DFENTIITDNTTIYAKFEDTSII

-513 SSDNPTEFYEIK
+513 SSDDPTEFYEIK

-663 EETVLVAKYEALTS
+663 EETVLVAKYEALTP

-698 STTYTIDNVSL
+698 GTTYTIDNVSL

-729 ILAKKVDV
+729 ILAKKEDV
-737 ANINLSEYARACAS
+737 ANINLSEYARECTS

-758 DPNLKY
+758 DSNLKY

>member
-1 MIKYCQGCG
+1 MKLKRLISCG
-10 APLQEEDPNKRGF
+10 LVGILTGVGILMNAKVSSAED
-23 IPKIDPAAD
+23 
-32 KLYCKRCF
+32 
-40 RLNNYNE
+40 
-47 LPKILATNKEYEAV
+47 
-61 VDDLLTKNGL
+61 
-71 IVLIVDLFD
+71 
-80 FTGTFIPKILDKLR
+80 
-94 NKNVILVANK
+94 
-104 LDLLP
+104 
-109 KSVKIEHIVDWLSYM
+109 KSV
-124 VNRMFFRADAIH
+124 
-136 VVSSKKGYYLDDL
+136 
-149 MNTIDYLRKGRD
+149 
-161 VYFMGCANVGKSSL
+161 
-175 INALLKRF
+175 
-183 TKSEKDLISTS
+183 
-194 PVPGTTLNSIKIP
+194 TLNSDCLENFKSYAVYNDVKTGFDFEVNKGYKNSGIQLNNNKSGSPGCLYNKVSFGDIQTIEIVAGTVKSYSVYIGSDGE
-207 FFIDNKAFIDTPGL
+207 FTKYDDINVKVDTITTKGTKVIDLSDNKDNIGYLRIAVSGCCVFQSVKVTYGESITSYSVSFFDGDKEYTDLATKVDENGKLIRPTDPEKEGYIFAGWYTDSEFKEPYNFDSSVTNNLKLYAKFEESAAVETQTVTFMKDAETPFDT
-221 INENNILSKILPASY
+221 SVVK
-236 DKIMPNT
+236 K
-243 EIKPQTFQIKP
+243 
-254 GNTIFFG
+254 GNTV
-261 ALAQITLLEGEGV
+261 GV
-274 SFTCYFSSNVAIHR
+274 
-288 RKAEGSLEFLNKH
+288 
-301 GGEILTPPTRDE
+301 P
-313 FLSLEYEEKTFE
+313 
-325 ASTNKKEDIVI
+325 
-336 SGLGFVA
+336 
-343 INKKAKVLVKIIKK
+343 AK
-357 TDAEPTNDGYSFGG
+357 PTNDGYSFGG

-384 NLPVNTDI
+384 NSPVNTDI
-392 TLYARWLAKYTV
+392 TLYAKWLAKYTV

-427 PAVNPTKKGYN
+427 PTSTPTKKGYN

-452 DFENTIITDNTSII
+452 DFENTIITDNTTIYAKFEDASIFK
-466 RLNGYTFNKIS
+466 LDGYTFNKIS
-477 TLEGLTTGYY
+477 TLEELTTGYY
-487 VIGGYISNSNEYKY
+487 VIGGFDGTNYAYMNDILDKKGFFGVGDKPSVHFTFYNKAGKVKIQKSQNEYLSAVGGSPKNFGIVDNRKDAY
-501 MISDMNT
+501 EFVPQMIDDELQIRLDEARGSNVIAYNKDY
-508 TKSFK
+508 SR
-513 SSDNPTEFYEIK
+513 IK
-525 LKGNSVTIKNSK
+525 PYAS
-537 NMYIISNTE
+537 IST
-546 KSVSLSEKEKT
+546 ST
-557 IFTPVVNAD
+557 
-566 GFKLKVTGSL
+566 L
-576 NFQFNPSAKIFTS
+576 NI
-589 YTSKQQDLTLFKAQN
+589 TLFKAQN

-663 EETVLVAKYEALTS
+663 EETVLVAKYEALTP

-685 IKNQLAYHWQTED
+685 IKNQLAYHWKTED
-698 STTYTIDNVSL
+698 GTTYKIDNVSL

-729 ILAKKVDV
+729 ILAKKEDV
-737 ANINLSEYARACAS
+737 ANINLSEYARECTS

-758 DPNLKY
+758 DSNLKY

>member
-1 MIKYCQGCG
+1 MKLKRLISCG
-10 APLQEEDPNKRGF
+10 LVGILTGVGILMNAKVSSAED
-23 IPKIDPAAD
+23 
-32 KLYCKRCF
+32 
-40 RLNNYNE
+40 
-47 LPKILATNKEYEAV
+47 
-61 VDDLLTKNGL
+61 
-71 IVLIVDLFD
+71 
-80 FTGTFIPKILDKLR
+80 
-94 NKNVILVANK
+94 
-104 LDLLP
+104 
-109 KSVKIEHIVDWLSYM
+109 KSVKFE
-124 VNRMFFRADAIH
+124 F
-136 VVSSKKGYYLDDL
+136 
-149 MNTIDYLRKGRD
+149 
-161 VYFMGCANVGKSSL
+161 KSSTDSSTE
-175 INALLKRF
+175 ITFDTFKKEVTSGNA
-183 TKSEKDLISTS
+183 DLISNIKSTKVYAGKQGLKFGSSSKNGSLTFTLNQNYKINQFKVGIAKYNDKDGGKVKVQCGEYSEDFTPESSVLEFDGKSFTS
-194 PVPGTTLNSIKIP
+194 YETNTFTISTTAKRAYVKSIEFLYNNAETCTVAYYDGADVISTFTVDKGTTLDETSKPANPEKEGYVFAGWYTNVDLTDKYNFDLPVTADLKLYAKFEESVVVETQTVTFMKDAETL
-207 FFIDNKAFIDTPGL
+207 FDT
-221 INENNILSKILPASY
+221 SVVK
-236 DKIMPNT
+236 K
-243 EIKPQTFQIKP
+243 
-254 GNTIFFG
+254 GNTV
-261 ALAQITLLEGEGV
+261 GV
-274 SFTCYFSSNVAIHR
+274 
-288 RKAEGSLEFLNKH
+288 
-301 GGEILTPPTRDE
+301 P
-313 FLSLEYEEKTFE
+313 
-325 ASTNKKEDIVI
+325 
-336 SGLGFVA
+336 
-343 INKKAKVLVKIIKK
+343 
-357 TDAEPTNDGYSFGG
+357 AEPTNDGYSFAG
-371 WYTDVNCTTAYDF
+371 WYTDVKCTTAYDF

-392 TLYARWLAKYTV
+392 TLYAKWLAKYTV

-452 DFENTIITDNTSII
+452 DFENTIITDNTTIYAKFEDTSII

-663 EETVLVAKYEALTS
+663 EETVLVAKYEALTP

-698 STTYTIDNVSL
+698 GTTYKIDNVSL

-729 ILAKKVDV
+729 ILAKKEDV
-737 ANINLSEYARACAS
+737 ANINLSEYARECTS

-758 DPNLKY
+758 DSNLKY